1 MSEVIENQEVKDIQI
16 EFKPAVI
23 NVLEKEKFKESI
35 DLIVAKYEGHVPS
48 AENLTVDR
56 KTRAELNK
64 LITKIETR
72 RKEIKKSINIPYAE
86 FEVWYK
92 KEIAPMEKVIETI
105 DEGIKKIEAEQK
117 EARKKVVHELLV
129 ELTTD
134 TEVDSR
140 IFENFVDDWAK
151 ASNFNDIKPKKQVI
165 DSITYVIDGE
175 KQKIANYK
183 ADKEI
188 ISNFCFGNNVSD
200 TPYIRM
206 LDSGKSVSEVMSA
219 ISEDVLFEKKRKEAE
234 EKRKEAEKQR
244 QAELEKQ
251 QQEYE
256 TRKLEE
262 SFNALPSHVGKENAK
277 SLSQPEVVEH
287 FKEEFDKKAAQ
298 TQVEISGTTVN
309 EEPEKLPEKKYMAV
323 IEICFSSIEEKNQ
336 WKQVMID
343 NGFGD
348 FKATEFKEIK
358 HD

>member
-16 EFKPAVI
+16 EFKPAAI
-23 NVLEKEKFKESI
+23 NILEEEKFKEYI
-35 DLIVAKYEGHVPS
+35 DKVVAEYKGHVPK
-48 AENLTVDR
+48 ADNLTVDR
-56 KTRAELNK
+56 KTRAKLNG
-64 LITKIETR
+64 LMTNLESR
-72 RKEIKKSINIPYAE
+72 RKEIKKEINVPYTE
-86 FEVWYK
+86 FESWYK
-92 KEIAPMEKVIETI
+92 KAIKPMQDVTSTI
-105 DEGIKKIEAEQK
+105 DAGIKKIEDEQK

-140 IFENFVDDWAK
+140 IFESFVDDWAK

-175 KQKIANYK
+175 KQKIAEYK
-183 ADKEI
+183 ANKDT

-219 ISEDVLFEKKRKEAE
+219 ISEDVLFEKQRKEAE

-244 QAELEKQ
+244 QAELKKQ
-251 QQEYE
+251 QQEFE
-256 TRKLEE
+256 TRKLEA
-262 SFNALPSHVGKENAK
+262 SFNSDASV
-277 SLSQPEVVEH
+277 S
-287 FKEEFDKKAAQ
+287 
-298 TQVEISGTTVN
+298 TEIIQS
-309 EEPEKLPEKKYMAV
+309 EPEKTKSSPDEEIAEVSGAEIVQKYRAV
-323 IEICFSSIEEKNQ
+323 IEIYFASIEEKNQ

-358 HD
+358 PEVVEND

>member
-1 MSEVIENQEVKDIQI
+1 MSEVIENEEVKDIEI

-23 NVLEKEKFKESI
+23 NILEEEKFKESI
-35 DLIVAKYEGHVPS
+35 NRVVAEYTGHVPS
-48 AENLTVDR
+48 VENLTVDR
-56 KTRAELNK
+56 KTRASLNK
-64 LITKIETR
+64 LIDKIETR
-72 RKEIKKSINIPYAE
+72 RKQIKKSINVPYAE

-92 KEIAPMEKVIETI
+92 KAIAPMEKVIETI
-105 DEGIKKIEAEQK
+105 DAGIKKIEAEQK

-151 ASNFNDIKPKKQVI
+151 ASNFNDIKPKKQLI

-175 KQKIANYK
+175 KQKIAEYK
-183 ADKEI
+183 ANKDT

-219 ISEDVLFEKKRKEAE
+219 ISEDVLFEKQRKEAE
-234 EKRKEAEKQR
+234 EKRKEAERQR

-251 QQEYE
+251 QQEFE
-256 TRKLEE
+256 TRKLEA
-262 SFNALPSHVGKENAK
+262 SFNS
-277 SLSQPEVVEH
+277 
-287 FKEEFDKKAAQ
+287 AASVS
-298 TQVEISGTTVN
+298 TEIIQS
-309 EEPEKLPEKKYMAV
+309 EPEKTKSSPDEEIAEVSGTEIVQKYRAV
-323 IEICFSSIEEKNQ
+323 IEICFSSLEEKNQ

-348 FKATEFKEIK
+348 FKATEFKKI
-358 HD
+358 

>member
-1 MSEVIENQEVKDIQI
+1 MNEFNVTFEPAKIEVLDR
-16 EFKPAVI
+16 
-23 NVLEKEKFKESI
+23 EKFEEQINSIAQANSNRLVTVESMA
-35 DLIVAKYEGHVPS
+35 DDK
-48 AENLTVDR
+48 
-56 KTRAELNK
+56 KTRAELRK
-64 LITKIETR
+64 LSKSLNDEKIR
-72 RKEIKKSINIPYAE
+72 IKKEYNQPLTE
-86 FEVWYK
+86 FEVWFK
-92 KEIAPMEKVIETI
+92 KAVAVLDQAISQI
-105 DEGIKKIEAEQK
+105 DSGIKDIEAEQK
-117 EARKKVVHELLV
+117 AERKKVVHELLI

-134 TEVDSR
+134 KEVDSR
-140 IFENFVDDWAK
+140 IFESFVDDWAK
-151 ASNFNDIKPKKQVI
+151 ASNFNDIKPKKQLI

-175 KQKIANYK
+175 TQKIAEYK
-183 ADKEI
+183 ANKDT

-206 LDSGKSVSEVMSA
+206 LDSVKSVSEVMSA
-219 ISEDVLFEKKRKEAE
+219 ISEDVLFEKQRKEAE

-251 QQEYE
+251 KQEYE

-262 SFNALPSHVGKENAK
+262 SFNALPSHVGEENAK

-298 TQVEISGTTVN
+298 SQVEISGSTVN